1 MRKVLVLTTGLILLT
16 VPALAQGGSPY
27 NNSGQQAGGA
37 AGGMGRR
44 MGSTKAENP
53 NMVMPPRG
61 SEGTAAA
68 TPGSRKVTRKRSK
81 TMNMNRGGPAG
92 GAPA

>member
-1 MRKVLVLTTGLILLT
+1 MRKVLVLAAGLILLA

-44 MGSTKAENP
+44 MGSTKAEDP

-61 SEGTAAA
+61 SGGATTA
-68 TPGSRKVTRKRSK
+68 TSGSRKVTRKRSK
-81 TMNMNRGGPAG
+81 TLRMNHGRMRGHAM
-92 GAPA
+92 